1 MGQSTHNADYQLLLT
16 VLRTVRQRQRVTQ
29 IELAE
34 RLGNTQTF
42 VSKCERG
49 ERRIDVVELVE
60 FAEALR
66 VNPVDILTEFLNL
79 RLRRPAISAKKA
91 SRRLPSR

>member
-1 MGQSTHNADYQLLLT
+1 MAQSTHNRDYQLLLA
-16 VLRTVRQRQRVTQ
+16 VLKAARKRVGVTQ

-49 ERRIDVVELVE
+49 ERRIDAVELVE
-60 FAEALR
+60 FAEAMGVAPQELL
-66 VNPVDILTEFLNL
+66 DEYLTQ
-79 RLRRPAISAKKA
+79 RGRPTSPKTRKG
-91 SRRLPSR
+91 SKQRG

>member
-1 MGQSTHNADYQLLLT
+1 M
-16 VLRTVRQRQRVTQ
+16 TQ

-49 ERRIDVVELVE
+49 ERRIDAVELVE
-60 FAEALR
+60 FAQAMGVAPQELLGEHLAQR
-66 VNPVDILTEFLNL
+66 GRATSPK
-79 RLRRPAISAKKA
+79 RRRGSKQ
-91 SRRLPSR
+91 RG

>member
-16 VLRTVRQRQRVTQ
+16 VLRAVRQRQRVTQ
-29 IELAE
+29 IELAK

-60 FAEALR
+60 FAEALD
-66 VNPVDILTEFLNL
+66 VSPVEIFTEFLSL
-79 RLRRPAISAKKA
+79 RLRRPMSGTKKA
-91 SRRLPSR
+91 SKRLRPR

>member
-1 MGQSTHNADYQLLLT
+1 MANSTHNLDYQTLLA
-16 VLRTVRQRQRVTQ
+16 VLRMVRKRHNVSQV
-29 IELAE
+29 ELAE

-60 FAEALR
+60 FAEALG
-66 VNPVDILTEFLNL
+66 VPPLELVGEFLAK
-79 RLRRPAISAKKA
+79 RSAGGDSKTRRGAKEG
-91 SRRLPSR
+91 S

>member
-1 MGQSTHNADYQLLLT
+1 MTQSTHNPDYQLLLT
-16 VLRTVRQRQRVTQ
+16 VLKAARKRAGVSQ
-29 IELAE
+29 IDLAE

-60 FAEALR
+60 FAEALG
-66 VNPVDILTEFLNL
+66 VPPLGLLTEYLE
-79 RLRRPAISAKKA
+79 RRGSTSSAKARKGKKA
-91 SRRLPSR
+91 QGR

>member
-1 MGQSTHNADYQLLLT
+1 MAQSTHNRDYQLLLA
-16 VLRTVRQRQRVTQ
+16 VLKAVRKRVGVTQ

-49 ERRIDVVELVE
+49 ERRIDAVELVE
-60 FAEALR
+60 FAEAMGVAPQELLGEYLEQR
-66 VNPVDILTEFLNL
+66 GRATSPKT
-79 RLRRPAISAKKA
+79 RKGSKQRG
-91 SRRLPSR
+91 